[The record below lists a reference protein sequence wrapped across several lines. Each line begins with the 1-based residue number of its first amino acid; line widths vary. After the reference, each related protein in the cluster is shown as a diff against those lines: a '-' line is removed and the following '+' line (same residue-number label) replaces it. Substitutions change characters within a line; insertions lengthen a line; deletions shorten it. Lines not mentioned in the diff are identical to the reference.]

1 MQLRRFAVIGHP
13 IGHTMSPFIHDRLF
27 SLTGH
32 KPEYSVLDVPS
43 LTQALPALRTLDGFN
58 ITIPHKSDIIPLLDD
73 IDEKAKLFGSVNT
86 VRVEDGKMTGYTTD
100 GVGCK
105 KALARYGLDFNGE
118 LLLLGR
124 GGAARA
130 IAFEAV
136 LTADAPHL
144 DIVCRESS
152 LEKAQVLS
160 DELAEFCRTRS
171 KTGVFRVLSYDELA
185 KETGHYDLVLNTTSL
200 GMYPKT
206 GVNAVGEDVLS
217 RCKAAFDAVYNPGK
231 TKFLK
236 LAANCGLK
244 TVGGMGM
251 LVCQAVAAHE
261 LWYGASFK
269 DSDIEQ
275 LICDAE
281 AKTARLFRA

>member
-32 KPEYSVLDVPS
+32 KPEYSVLVS
-43 LTQALPALRTLDGFN
+43 ATGAAALTLDGFN
-58 ITIPHKSDIIPLLDD
+58 ITIPLKSDIIPLLDG

-152 LEKAQVLS
+152 LRAQALG
-160 DELAEFCRTRS
+160 DELAELCRTRS
-171 KTGVFRVLSYDELA
+171 KTGVFRVPSYDELA
-185 KETGHYDLVLNTTSL
+185 KETEHYDLVLNTTSL

-206 GVNAVGEDVLS
+206 GVSAVGEDVLS
-217 RCKAAFDAVYNPGK
+217 RCKAVRR
-231 TKFLK
+231 
-236 LAANCGLK
+236 
-244 TVGGMGM
+244 
-251 LVCQAVAAHE
+251 
-261 LWYGASFK
+261 
-269 DSDIEQ
+269 
-275 LICDAE
+275 
-281 AKTARLFRA
+281 RL

>member
-58 ITIPHKSDIIPLLDD
+58 ITIPHKSDIIPLLDG
-73 IDEKAKLFGSVNT
+73 IDEK
-86 VRVEDGKMTGYTTD
+86 
-100 GVGCK
+100 
-105 KALARYGLDFNGE
+105 
-118 LLLLGR
+118 
-124 GGAARA
+124 
-130 IAFEAV
+130 
-136 LTADAPHL
+136 
-144 DIVCRESS
+144 S

-160 DELAEFCRTRS
+160 DELAELCRTRS

-206 GVNAVGEDVLS
+206 GVSAVGEDVLS

-231 TKFLK
+231 TEFLK

-281 AKTARLFRA
+281 AETARLFRA

>member
-58 ITIPHKSDIIPLLDD
+58 ITIPHKSDIIPLLDG

-160 DELAEFCRTRS
+160 DELAELCRTRS
-171 KTGVFRVLSYDELA
+171 KTGVFRVLSYDEL
-185 KETGHYDLVLNTTSL
+185 T
-200 GMYPKT
+200 
-206 GVNAVGEDVLS
+206 
-217 RCKAAFDAVYNPGK
+217 
-231 TKFLK
+231 K
-236 LAANCGLK
+236 LAASCGLK

-281 AKTARLFRA
+281 AETARLFRA

>member
-1 MQLRRFAVIGHP
+1 M
-13 IGHTMSPFIHDRLF
+13 
-27 SLTGH
+27 
-32 KPEYSVLDVPS
+32 LDVPS

-58 ITIPHKSDIIPLLDD
+58 ITIPHKSDIIPLLDG

-160 DELAEFCRTRS
+160 DELAELCRTRS

-185 KETGHYDLVLNTTSL
+185 KETEHYDLVLNTTSL

-206 GVNAVGEDVLS
+206 GVSAVGEDVLS

-231 TKFLK
+231 TAEEKKRLK
-236 LAANCGLK
+236 GIAA
-244 TVGGMGM
+244 
-251 LVCQAVAAHE
+251 AVLPKNFGVIIRTAAVE
-261 LWYGASFK
+261 AK

-281 AKTARLFRA
+281 AETARLFRA

>member
-58 ITIPHKSDIIPLLDD
+58 ITIPHKSDIIPLLDG
-73 IDEKAKLFGSVNT
+73 IDEKAKLFGSVNH
-86 VRVEDGKMTGYTTD
+86 RACRRRQNDRLHNGR
-100 GVGCK
+100 CRLQ

-152 LEKAQVLS
+152 LEKAQVLG
-160 DELAEFCRTRS
+160 DELAELCRTRS

-206 GVNAVGEDVLS
+206 GVSAVGEDVLS

-236 LAANCGLK
+236 LAASCGLK

-281 AKTARLFRA
+281 AETARLFRA